1 MVLVF
6 RKIKR
11 LSRFHLAGGDFLYK
25 RIDNSHL
32 FYFSRNV
39 LMPFNQKELLLFL
52 LLISTVILA
61 LPPCAGQAISNIV
74 IPLIGFSPG

>member
-1 MVLVF
+1 M
-6 RKIKR
+6 
-11 LSRFHLAGGDFLYK
+11 
-25 RIDNSHL
+25 
-32 FYFSRNV
+32 FS
-39 LMPFNQKELLLFL
+39 NQKELLLFL